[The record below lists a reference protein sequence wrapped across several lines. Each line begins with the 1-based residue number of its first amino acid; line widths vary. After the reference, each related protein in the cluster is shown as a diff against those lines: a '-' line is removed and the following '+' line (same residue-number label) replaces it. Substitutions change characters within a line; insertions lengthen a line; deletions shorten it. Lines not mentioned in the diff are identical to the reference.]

1 MKTLGKKILC
11 LILLSAISLTTLT
24 GCSETK
30 TKIVYTVYPVG
41 YIVSR
46 LGGEGVETESI
57 QSNSIVQRATIK
69 ENYLEILEDAAVFLH
84 IGQLEPYLS
93 LYSSAINAMVPNQI
107 DLSTMN
113 AVYDFQRY
121 TQVVSNNEVAYLES
135 PYYRDVSFDLVD
147 VDIKDLYLWTDPI
160 AMLSMSKD
168 ILAWLKSAFPDN
180 ADLYDENLEHLE
192 NDLINLDAQYQALAT
207 NNIANNKVIRFV
219 SMTAS
224 FGNWQKTYGFEVYPV
239 ILSKYGVLPNEK
251 QLAVIKQSIID
262 NNVKYIVYEPNMTP
276 DMIDLFNSLQEELG
290 LTRVELSNLSSL
302 TDEEDAEGK
311 DYLSLMYENLRVL
324 ETMVQN
330 RDEASVEEVVEEK
343 SDDGPVYTQDENDPN
358 EPTEENTEENGE
370 EEG

>member
-1 MKTLGKKILC
+1 MNMKWLKKGLQLGLACLLC
-11 LILLSAISLTTLT
+11 LTSLT
-24 GCSETK
+24 GCETAK

-41 YIVSR
+41 YLVSR
-46 LGGEGVETESI
+46 LTDDKVMNESI
-57 QSNSIVQRATIK
+57 QEEMIVQRAAIK
-69 ENYLEILEDAAVFLH
+69 ENYEEILEDCAVFLH

-93 LYSSAINAMVPNQI
+93 LFSNTISGMVPEQI

-121 TQVVSNNEVAYLES
+121 TQVVSGDEITYIEA
-135 PYYRDVSFDLVD
+135 PYYKDPAFDLVD

-160 AMLSMSKD
+160 AMLSMAKN
-168 ILAWLKSAFPDN
+168 ILTWLEKTYPEDTEYFE
-180 ADLYDENLEHLE
+180 ENLENLE

-239 ILSKYGVLPNEK
+239 ILSKYGVLPNVK
-251 QLAVIKQSIID
+251 QLEVIKKTILD
-262 NNVKYIVYEPNMTP
+262 NGIKYIVYEPNMTE
-276 DMIDLFNSLQEELG
+276 DMIALFNELQEELS

-302 TDEEDAEGK
+302 TEEEDNDGK

-324 ETMVQN
+324 ETMTEDRN
-330 RDEASVEEVVEEK
+330 ALTPSEETPVVEENQVTQLPTP
-343 SDDGPVYTQDENDPN
+343 SPV
-358 EPTEENTEENGE
+358 PTPTPTPTGENG
-370 EEG
+370 